1 MSKRSEQRRSRRV
14 RGLVQRSSNQVRP
27 GGSNPPAPVPSAP
40 EQSAFVPAAPATAA
54 PTTAGLASAAPA
66 HNEAEDAPAE
76 ALGRRPRRATDA
88 PVDAP
93 GTAVKADRSALTSS
107 RDRAALRAYI
117 ELAGNPSA
125 QSAVLPSR
133 RALRLAL
140 LESESPSL
148 TSVAQL
154 VPPVTAASG
163 GAPGALP
170 EDSVLPEKS
179 GLPEQSGSTETGLA
193 PTLAAA
199 SESMSIEEALAARD
213 ALTQDAQR
221 QLDDLPEAGTVDPLA
236 VNPEF
241 LVQQRAIAKRA
252 EMLNHRAQ
260 AREQPEQENTERQPP
275 VNDPTAAHNLA
286 MVTPLEFVRVPGI
299 DMPVMRPPTT
309 SHIPIISPLA
319 RPKGNQGPSAA
330 PGSTPLRSEAA
341 PPPAP
346 RDAAAARHPAGPEAA
361 APQNPAATRTAAPL
375 EPAEMPPLPA
385 GSAHGLEPL
394 DAVTAGLG
402 RLRRNRLMLWG
413 AVAIGG
419 VALIAGFTMI
429 ITGLAR

>member
-1 MSKRSEQRRSRRV
+1 MSKKSEPRRSRRA
-14 RGLVQRSSNQVRP
+14 RGLVQRSSATEP
-27 GGSNPPAPVPSAP
+27 
-40 EQSAFVPAAPATAA
+40 SAFVPAAPAQQ
-54 PTTAGLASAAPA
+54 
-66 HNEAEDAPAE
+66 EAEDAPAG
-76 ALGRRPRRATDA
+76 AAGRRPRRAADA

-93 GTAVKADRSALTSS
+93 STAAKAERSSLTSS
-107 RDRAALRAYI
+107 QDRAALRAYI

-140 LESESPSL
+140 LESERPPM
-148 TSVAQL
+148 TSVAPL
-154 VPPVTAASG
+154 VPPAPAATAA
-163 GAPGALP
+163 APGALP
-170 EDSVLPEKS
+170 GDSVLPEES
-179 GLPEQSGSTETGLA
+179 GLPEQRGLAERSGLA
-193 PTLAAA
+193 PTPAAV
-199 SESMSIEEALAARD
+199 SESMSVEEALAARE

-221 QLDDLPEAGTVDPLA
+221 QLDHLPTAGTGNPLA
-236 VNPEF
+236 VDPEI
-241 LVQQRAIAKRA
+241 LVQQRAIAERA
-252 EMLNHRAQ
+252 ETLNHRAQ
-260 AREQPEQENTERQPP
+260 AKERLELENAQRQPP

-286 MVTPLEFVRVPGI
+286 MVTPLEFVRIPGI

-309 SHIPIISPLA
+309 SHIPIISPLV
-319 RPKGNQGPSAA
+319 RPKGNQRPA
-330 PGSTPLRSEAA
+330 PAPDNTPAPTPPISEAA

-346 RDAAAARHPAGPEAA
+346 RDAAAARHSAAPDAA
-361 APQNPAATRTAAPL
+361 APQNPAATRNVAL

-402 RLRRNRLMLWG
+402 RLQRNRLMLWG

-419 VALIAGFTMI
+419 VALLAGFTMI